1 MFQTNPDF
9 GGVSAYRLLLEN
21 PSAFACASIVL
32 ELLARGAAARLA
44 SGRGSASE
52 SHPECVEWQFGA
64 QVVWHRPTR
73 HLAAVGVEYDRQV

>member
-21 PSAFACASIVL
+21 PSAFACASIIL

-44 SGRGSASE
+44 SGRGSAS
-52 SHPECVEWQFGA
+52 GI
-64 QVVWHRPTR
+64 
-73 HLAAVGVEYDRQV
+73 DRQVMKLVTEPEAPLV